1 MRRLMRRSVVL
12 GLVAALMGCQTLPIQ
27 APASRPNAAEAAASF
42 GSVLIRVR
50 WPERPQAIPLSANTL
65 VVQAY
70 DLLGHSAGSVTL
82 ERGTGS
88 DFQVSSL
95 RLPAGTYTVEARAYR
110 ETNPTSA
117 SVPTALGS
125 AGNVVIKTD
134 LETDLA
140 MTLVAQAPTFGGLS
154 AVAGGIG
161 SQFLLDSVR
170 FFGRSAVPSDTVRIA
185 FGYDDRTRVAAPTTF
200 QSRWFTD
207 PVSGL
212 ARLLDPSLDKLVVT
226 VPSGITGLAKVF
238 LSVDGVE
245 VFVNTFQV
253 VDRLTLVPSAVTLQV
268 GDAYDA
274 TSGLSAFSLGA
285 QSALVY
291 PMLTWTSSDPSIAFV
306 TALGTIYAYRPGQV
320 VVTAWSGLVSASF
333 TLSVTQRQSTASLAV
348 NVPVL
353 QSGNVTSPV
362 ALPAYTGNASGTVTP

>member
-1 MRRLMRRSVVL
+1 MKHAKRRSVAL
-12 GLVAALMGCQTLPIQ
+12 GLVSALMGCKTLPIQ
-27 APASRPNAAEAAASF
+27 APASRPSAAQAASF
-42 GSVLIRVR
+42 GSVLIRVH

-65 VVQAY
+65 IVQAY
-70 DLLGHSAGSVTL
+70 DALGRNAGSVSL

-110 ETNPTSA
+110 ETSPTPA

-154 AVAGGIG
+154 ALAGGIG
-161 SQFLLDSVR
+161 SQILLDSVR
-170 FFGRSAVPSDTVRIA
+170 FFGRSAVPSDTVRVA
-185 FGYDDRTRVAAPTTF
+185 FGYDDHTRVSAPSFF

-207 PVSGL
+207 PVMGL
-212 ARLLDPSLDKLVVT
+212 NHLLDPALDKLVVT

-253 VDRLTLVPSAVTLQV
+253 VDRMTLVPSAITLQV
-268 GDAYDA
+268 GDAYAA
-274 TSGLSAFSLGA
+274 TSGLSAFSLGS

-291 PMLTWTSSDPSIAFV
+291 PMLSWISSDPSIAFV

-320 VVTAWSGLVSASF
+320 IVTAWSGVVSASF
-333 TLSVTQRQSTASLAV
+333 TLNVTQRGSTASLAV

-353 QSGNVTSPV
+353 KSGNVTTPI
-362 ALPAYTGNASGTVTP
+362 ALPVYTGNASGIVTP